1 MANLACR
8 EFIDFRDSRMKMKV
22 VVFESCLRFITATNG
37 GALKSVDLPKKE
49 ALDLFQFLTTAIETH
64 WELPVPA
71 TENTLLI
78 LRSKGDDQKF
88 TAHHMEDMG
97 DADAYAKQCVKEDP
111 ASTIFLANL
120 VALYGYDWKT
130 PRPLKGSVA

>member
-1 MANLACR
+1 MGNLALR
-8 EFIDFRDSRMKMKV
+8 EFIDPYDSRMKMKV

-37 GALKSVDLPKKE
+37 GALKSVDLPRKD

-64 WELPVPA
+64 WEMPVPA
-71 TENTLLI
+71 TENTLVI
-78 LRSKGDDQKF
+78 LRGKGDDQKF

-130 PRPLKGSVA
+130 PRSLKGSVA